1 MINLYILLRQ
11 METILKSNPKDNS
24 QLWLYRELVWRKK
37 TPIDKS
43 FISWERLP
51 QMCSEEHLFP

>member
-1 MINLYILLRQ
+1 
-11 METILKSNPKDNS
+11 METILKSKPKDNS